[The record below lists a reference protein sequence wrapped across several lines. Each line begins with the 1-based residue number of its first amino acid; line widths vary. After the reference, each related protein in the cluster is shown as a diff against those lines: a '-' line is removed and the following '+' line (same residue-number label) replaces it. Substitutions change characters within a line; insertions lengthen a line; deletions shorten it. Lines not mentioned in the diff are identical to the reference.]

1 MLHDALRGL
10 GVTDAPPT
18 WEQLTAG
25 ETDVLAQL
33 DTVSAEHVA
42 VLIEILATSLPDLD
56 PLTRGAVTERL
67 AGRLGEVEDPLA
79 YATATERL
87 TLAALRPRDGDDDG
101 GAGRLHDVLLEHLDD
116 YAQHAADM
124 APGADTRARF
134 ALGAL
139 TDLICAEAVT
149 PYRLQ
154 AALDGLTAQLPAPIA
169 APAARAAG
177 RLAEYRDDQ
186 LYARVLEAALAVPDA
201 TSDASLELGHAQ
213 LRAAAS
219 GIDVETRL
227 AGARTHYFEAIAADE
242 TRPDAVAF
250 RAAVDLLTLFAAG
263 AGSEQLGAV
272 ADEMHGAALE
282 LRLYSTDDAPSRTL
296 AQIGG
301 WLEFASQ
308 IRSAASVLEMRNLLD
323 LRGAL
328 SALLDLYA
336 DARTRMLGDGGN
348 GIATLIRP
356 RIEQWFADSPV
367 PRAALEQLAKGLPEA
382 NPAAEVA
389 QRLLA
394 VTVDDPG
401 KVRRYRCRPASPG
414 CSTLPA
420 SRPPIPSRRPRR

>member
-1 MLHDALRGL
+1 MLGDALQGL

-25 ETDVLAQL
+25 ETDVLDQL
-33 DTVSAEHVA
+33 ETVGAEHVA
-42 VLIEILATSLPDLD
+42 VLVEILAASLPDLD
-56 PLTRGAVTERL
+56 PATRSAVTERL
-67 AGRLGEVEDPLA
+67 AGRLGDLDDPVT

-87 TLAALRPRDGDDDG
+87 THAALAPRDGG
-101 GAGRLHDVLLEHLDD
+101 GTGRLHDVLLEHLDA
-116 YAQHAADM
+116 YARDPGGA

-139 TDLICAEAVT
+139 TDLICAEAAA

-154 AALDGLTAQLPAPIA
+154 AALDALAGQLPAAIA

-177 RLAEYRDDQ
+177 RLAEQHHDP
-186 LYARVLEAALAVPDA
+186 LYARVIEAALAEPDA

-213 LRAAAS
+213 LRAAAT
-219 GIDVETRL
+219 GIDVDARL
-227 AGARTHYFEAIAADE
+227 AAARTHYLEAIAADE
-242 TRPDAVAF
+242 NRPDAVAF
-250 RAAVDLLTLFAAG
+250 RAAIDLLSLFAAG
-263 AGSEQLGAV
+263 AGPDDLDAV
-272 ADEMHGAALE
+272 AEEMHAAARE
-282 LRLYSTDDAPSRTL
+282 LRLYSIDDAPSRTL

-301 WLEFASQ
+301 WLEFASR
-308 IRSAASVLEMRNLLD
+308 IRSAASVLELRDLLD
-323 LRGAL
+323 LGGAL

-336 DARTRMLGDGGN
+336 DARTRMLGDGGD

-367 PRAALEQLAKGLPEA
+367 SRAALEQLAAGLPEA
-382 NPAAEVA
+382 SPMADAA

-394 VTVDDPG
+394 VAVDDPG
-401 KVRRYRCRPASPG
+401 KARRSRCRPASPG

-420 SRPPIPSRRPRR
+420 SRPPIPHRRPRR